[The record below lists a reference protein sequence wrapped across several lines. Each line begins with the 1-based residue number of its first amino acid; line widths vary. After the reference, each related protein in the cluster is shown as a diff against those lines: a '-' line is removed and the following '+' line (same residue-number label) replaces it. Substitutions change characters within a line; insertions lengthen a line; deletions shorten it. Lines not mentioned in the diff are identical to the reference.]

1 MMDLTA
7 FMSHLYIENPLVS
20 EPLSGLQGN
29 LEAVLAKGSSST
41 FQSSACIGH
50 FWRTQIHGNKMH
62 VCHAFYFH
70 QINGFYGLNVVLQS
84 KISCYFVVLVT
95 ETRQTMNYDEILH
108 YF

>member
-7 FMSHLYIENPLVS
+7 FMSHLYSENPLVS

-29 LEAVLAKGSSST
+29 LEAVLAKGSFST
-41 FQSSACIGH
+41 FQSSPCIGH

-70 QINGFYGLNVVLQS
+70 QINGFLWNECGTS
-84 KISCYFVVLVT
+84 KQNKLLFCGFGYW
-95 ETRQTMNYDEILH
+95 N
-108 YF
+108 